1 MPEGSAIY
9 GILYFLF
16 MCAVILAAA
25 YFVTSYISRKS
36 FNRGMNKNLKIV
48 ETAALGIDKSLL
60 LVKVGE
66 QYLLLGSTQKN
77 ITLLSEIDPENL
89 TLRNTAEVN
98 NNIDGESFEAYMNK
112 LQDENSNAGMNSIKD
127 NLKKLKSIVRGNRTD
142 V

>member
-1 MPEGSAIY
+1 MAEGIY

-16 MCAVILAAA
+16 MSAVILAAA
-25 YFVTSYISRKS
+25 YFVTRYLSRRS
-36 FNRGMNKNLKIV
+36 FNHGMNKNLRIV

-66 QYLLLGSTQKN
+66 QYLLLASTQKN

-89 TLRNTAEVN
+89 TLGNLAKAN

-112 LQDENSNAGMNSIKD
+112 LEDENNNAGMNSIKN